1 MVEHACAQP
10 ASRCGGGTS
19 SGDTVYDTR
28 VVGKVEFRRKHIYAN
43 SGSLAFRLS
52 SEPLDAVSMIARHSK
67 LEATDESTAGTSAD
81 TPQSLEVP
89 ASVRRHTCGTRSSP
103 HTQLTAHVWHTQ
115 LNAHAARPRAASR
128 TPTGER
134 QEPTGQHRA
143 ARAPASALPQRHL
156 QSLTCNL
163 RWAAQGA
170 TTRLS
175 TRCSE
180 RIWVWL
186 LWVLSFCGRQAP
198 KDEDLMLAEA
208 ERRNIHDPS
217 NMMAGS
223 LDVGQLPLIDWH
235 NVLDDENLL
244 GKGGFSSVYKVQLG
258 GIDMAFKIFR
268 KYDPRTMKVRDY
280 NLGLKEFNKEA
291 DILPSLQNHPGI
303 VDMFHYG
310 EAPDGQLASRLET
323 ASAHRPRS
331 SHQRPPE
338 ATRGHQEPWLLPGFY
353 GRRAARS
360 SRTFLPS
367 TRTGPSSCSNA
378 SSPSSSSI
386 PTRRSGTCGQT
397 AGTGRCRSPC
407 SSASSR
413 ARMCIR
419 SLS

>member
-1 MVEHACAQP
+1 MLSPDQDGAIGQEDAIGRTRRACRRTFDRDCAWSSMHARRIQD

-19 SGDTVYDTR
+19 SGDTVRHDT
-28 VVGKVEFRRKHIYAN
+28 VGKVDFRRKHIYAN

-143 ARAPASALPQRHL
+143 ARAPASALPPRHL

-170 TTRLS
+170 PTRLS

-180 RIWVWL
+180 RIWAWL

-198 KDEDLMLAEA
+198 KDEDLVLAEA
-208 ERRNIHDPS
+208 ERRNIHEDPS

-223 LDVGQLPLIDWH
+223 LVVGQLPLIDWH
-235 NVLDDENLL
+235 NVLIDGNLL
-244 GKGGFSSVYKVQLG
+244 GEGGFSSVYKVQLS
-258 GIDMAFKIFR
+258 GIDVAVKIFR

-331 SHQRPPE
+331 SHQRPPG
-338 ATRGHQEPWLLPGFY
+338 ATSRGTRSPGFY
-353 GRRAARS
+353 LASMVAVQRG
-360 SRTFLPS
+360 LQ
-367 TRTGPSSCSNA
+367 GPSYFQHA
-378 SSPSSSSI
+378 
-386 PTRRSGTCGQT
+386 Q
-397 AGTGRCRSPC
+397 ALH
-407 SSASSR
+407 R
-413 ARMCIR
+413 ARTPR
-419 SLS
+419 ALHLPRA